1 MCQSIPA
8 TFSAVLTSLF
18 PFLSLSVSQ
27 AEARLAAKRAAR
39 AEARE
44 IRMKELERQQKEVQV
59 KMHSYILNMNTRYA
73 VWVTVKDIITM
84 TLWHMLV
91 ESFVQVSHRVYS
103 FFGTSLKLKHK
114 HLKVIILL
122 TFVTPGSILCH
133 MACLCMTLQ
142 QEDFRTL
149 VGPLL
154 TLWTWSI
161 SCQHCF
167 TVLSWDS

>member
-1 MCQSIPA
+1 MCHSIPA
-8 TFSAVLTSLF
+8 TISAVLTSLF
-18 PFLSLSVSQ
+18 SFVSWSVSQ

-59 KMHSYILNMNTRYA
+59 KMHSYIWNYEDKMHCLDN
-73 VWVTVKDIITM
+73 
-84 TLWHMLV
+84 
-91 ESFVQVSHRVYS
+91 QRVYD
-103 FFGTSLKLKHK
+103 FFGTLIKPKLK
-114 HLKVIILL
+114 HLKVIIFL
-122 TFVTPGSILCH
+122 TFVTPSAIVCH
-133 MACLCMTLQ
+133 MACLCMTLH
-142 QEDFRTL
+142 QEDFRGL

-154 TLWTWSI
+154 ALWTWSI